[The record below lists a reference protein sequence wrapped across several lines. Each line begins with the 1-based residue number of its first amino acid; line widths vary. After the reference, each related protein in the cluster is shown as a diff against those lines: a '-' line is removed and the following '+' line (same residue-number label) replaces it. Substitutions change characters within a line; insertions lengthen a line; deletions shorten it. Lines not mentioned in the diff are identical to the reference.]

1 MKYLFLILLCLFINS
16 QANSQN
22 YPGTNV
28 RGRVVTYYYQQQVPL
43 TSAKVD
49 LYFFDPSRAP
59 GYQWVFIAST
69 LTDAY
74 GFYFFNGVNPNIY
87 TIWVNQVKSYNIQVL
102 FIDYRYYSYQD
113 LPQFIF

>member
-1 MKYLFLILLCLFINS
+1 MKHLFIILCLFINS
-16 QANSQN
+16 QVNSQN

-49 LYFFDPSRAP
+49 LYFFDFSRAP

-74 GFYFFNGVNPNIY
+74 GFYFFNGVNPNNY
-87 TIWVNQVKSYNIQVL
+87 TIWVNQVKSYNIQVS